1 MSLMRV
7 PSSRAARRAA
17 APVALALH
25 LLAAPAAR
33 AQVPEARV
41 AELVA
46 QAQALT
52 AAAASQPAGGA
63 LITPG
68 SDAAT
73 VALTVDDAVA
83 RALERNLDIAVER
96 ITPQTYDYAIA
107 ALDGLYRPVVSSTIG
122 TNYIVQLPTSQL
134 IGGQS
139 VENTTNTANVLGSWS
154 LPWYGGAVTL
164 GFNNRKLEST
174 NLFTTFTPQFNTS
187 VLFSYTQ
194 PLLRGLRVDLTRQ
207 QLQVTRIN
215 RDISEVQLRATVTS
229 TLAAVRNAY
238 WDLVAAR
245 EAIDV
250 AHRSLVLAEKL
261 VEDNRVR
268 VEVGALAP
276 LDVFQAQ
283 SEAATRRQSLVAA
296 ESAARTAELA
306 LKRLIVD
313 GTSDPLWP
321 ARLDPVDRPDFR
333 PTAINVEEAI
343 RAALSARTDLTQ
355 SRRQLEA
362 SEVNARYLKDQTLP
376 GVDFLANYGL
386 QGIGGTRYVRQGTGG
401 PVIAVIPGGY
411 GDALDM
417 MGNADYPQWTAQVL
431 VSYPIGTS
439 AAEAS
444 FERAKLQMNQARA
457 QIRKLELQVATEVS
471 NIASQ
476 VENNLRRVEAAT
488 VARELAEKR
497 LEAEQ
502 SKFEVGLSTNFFVV
516 QAQRDL
522 FDAQLTEL
530 RARLD
535 YQKSLVDFDR
545 VQQTSLSGSSG
556 SIVTATTSGTGGG
569 TRSGS

>member
-1 MSLMRV
+1 MLSMRV
-7 PSSRAARRAA
+7 PVLRASRRTAVQA
-17 APVALALH
+17 ALAL
-25 LLAAPAAR
+25 LLLPVSRVAV

-41 AELVA
+41 SELVL
-46 QAQALT
+46 QARAL
-52 AAAASQPAGGA
+52 AAASAGQASGTA
-63 LITPG
+63 LVSAG
-68 SDAAT
+68 SPTAGT
-73 VALTVDDAVA
+73 VNLTVDEAVA
-83 RALERNLDIAVER
+83 HALERNLDIAVER
-96 ITPQTYDYAIA
+96 INPQTFDYAIA
-107 ALDGLYRPVVSSTIG
+107 ALDGIYRPVLSSTVG

-134 IGGQS
+134 IGGQR
-139 VENTTNTANVLGSWS
+139 VENTTQTANVLGSWN

-164 GFNNRKLEST
+164 GFNNRKLDST
-174 NLFTTFTPQFNTS
+174 NLFTTFTPQYNAS

-207 QLQVTRIN
+207 QLAVTRIN
-215 RDISEVQLRATVTS
+215 RDISDVQLRATVTS

-245 EAIDV
+245 EAIAV
-250 AHRSLVLAEKL
+250 AQRSLTLAEKL

-296 ESAARTAELA
+296 ESSARTAELA

-313 GTSDPLWP
+313 GTQDPLWP
-321 ARLDPVDRPDFR
+321 ARIEPVDRPDFR
-333 PTAINVEEAI
+333 PTAIDLDGAI
-343 RAALSARTDLTQ
+343 RNALAARTDLTQ
-355 SRRQLEA
+355 SRKQLEV
-362 SEVNARYLKDQTLP
+362 SEVNARFLKDQTLP
-376 GVDFLANYGL
+376 GLDFLANYGL
-386 QGIGGTRYVRQGTGG
+386 QGIGGTRYIRQGTGG
-401 PVIAVIPGGY
+401 PVIDVIPGDY
-411 GDALDM
+411 WDALDM
-417 MGNADYPQWTAQVL
+417 VGAADYPQWTAQVNF
-431 VSYPIGTS
+431 SYPIGTS
-439 AAEAS
+439 TAEAS

-457 QIRKLELQVATEVS
+457 QIRKLELQVATEVA

-488 VARELAEKR
+488 AARELAEKR

-502 SKFEVGLSTNFFVV
+502 SKFEVGMSTNFFVV

-545 VQQTSLSGSSG
+545 VQQTSLSGSGG
-556 SIVTATTSGTGGG
+556 SIITASTTG
-569 TRSGS
+569 TR